1 MYINDHRIRRNRMVK
16 RRKGVLSGLGGASD
30 CGSGQVWCANYVY
43 NGLPPGQCTTQDQCN
58 AYNAANPQQ
67 AGTNWADDIASS
79 LSSISKIF
87 GQQQPAAPMAVDT
100 GPSTVTLVALGAAG
114 LLGVYL
120 LTRK

>member
-1 MYINDHRIRRNRMVK
+1 MYINDRRIRRNRMVK
-16 RRKGVLSGLGGASD
+16 RRRGVLSGLGGAAD
-30 CGSGQVWCANYVY
+30 CGSGQVWCAEYVY
-43 NGLPPGQCTTQDQCN
+43 NGLPPGQCTTADQCN
-58 AYNAANPQQ
+58 AYKAANPQQ

-87 GQQQPAAPMAVDT
+87 GAQQQPVMPVVDT
-100 GPSTVTLVALGAAG
+100 GPSTTTIIAIGAAG